1 MSRQVKSSAHS
12 LFVGGLWCAACSLAV
27 TLCFAAPLAAQ
38 DGQSGFAVKVT
49 AAHERLELTVNT
61 SRVLEFGFK
70 VPKLF
75 VNNPE
80 LVKATP
86 LSPSQVQISA
96 VKAGVTQVNV
106 WDEDGKITTVDL
118 MIFGDAREL
127 QMLLNNEFP
136 DSSLKVRP
144 LPTSVLIS
152 GFVPRSEDV
161 GAIVR
166 LAEDYYPKV
175 IPQIKVAGVQQIQVT
190 CKVFEVSRTKLD
202 AMGFDWAC
210 LNDSFNI
217 TQQASGL
224 FNAPAAIAGVANTDT
239 VRFGTIGQNGGN
251 GFTGMLELL
260 QKNQLAKLM
269 SEPKL
274 ITTSGRPAR
283 FLVGGQVPITVA
295 QGLGTVSV
303 QFRDFGTSVDVVPIA
318 LGNGRIRLEV
328 RPEVSE
334 IDPVNSVVIS
344 GTTIPGFRTRNAD
357 VGVELN
363 AGETMAIAG
372 LIQNRTDTSKQGLPW
387 LSDLPWV
394 GAAFRR
400 TRRTNNEVELV
411 ILVTPEFVG
420 GMQPEEIPQC
430 MPGTM
435 TTDSSDCELY
445 WRGYMEVPK
454 CGPCNDD
461 CEQGQGGMIG
471 GDGYGVTPAEYYG
484 NEAPAP
490 KASRQPAPK
499 TSARTPVRPSTVAD
513 PAASQQSALQQATVE
528 EVTVQRNVKASLA
541 QPRQKKA
548 VVKQVSTGSGGYQ
561 ATISDEPAMIGPT
574 GYDRLK

>member
-1 MSRQVKSSAHS
+1 MSRQVKSSARS
-12 LFVGGLWCAACSLAV
+12 LSVGGLWCAACSLV
-27 TLCFAAPLAAQ
+27 TLCLAAPLAAQ
-38 DGQSGFAVKVT
+38 DAGSGFAVKVQ
-49 AAHERLELTVNT
+49 AAHERLEMTVNT

-80 LVKATP
+80 LIRATP
-86 LSPSQVQISA
+86 LSPTQVQVSA

-127 QMLLNNEFP
+127 QALLSSEFP
-136 DSSLKVRP
+136 DASLKVRP

-161 GAIVR
+161 GQIVR

-175 IPQIKVAGVQQIQVT
+175 ITQIKVAGVQQIQVK

-202 AMGFDWAC
+202 AMGFDWAS

-217 TQQASGL
+217 TQQAAGI
-224 FNAPAAIAGVANTDT
+224 FNTPAAIAGIANTDT
-239 VRFGTIGQNGGN
+239 VRFGTLNGGGGT

-260 QKNQLAKLM
+260 QRNQLAKLM

-295 QGLGTVSV
+295 QGLGTISV

-334 IDPVNSVVIS
+334 IDPVNSVTLN

-372 LIQNRTDTSKQGLPW
+372 LIQNRVDTSKQGLPW

-400 TRRTNNEVELV
+400 TKRSNNEVELV

-420 GMQPEEIPQC
+420 GMQPEEVPEC
-430 MPGTM
+430 MPGTL
-435 TTDSSDCELY
+435 TDQPSDCELY

-454 CGPCNDD
+454 CGPCTD
-461 CEQGQGGMIG
+461 CEEGEGQVG
-471 GDGYGVTPAEYYG
+471 GDGYGVTPAEYYR
-484 NEAPAP
+484 EDAPAA
-490 KASRQPAPK
+490 KANRYPATK
-499 TSARTPVRPSTVAD
+499 TSAKTTVRQASSVAEQTTT
-513 PAASQQSALQQATVE
+513 QQYALEQATVQK
-528 EVTVQRNVKASLA
+528 TAKTTAS
-541 QPRQKKA
+541 QPRRKA
-548 VVKQVSTGSGGYQ
+548 VVKPVSTGGNGYQ
-561 ATISDEPAMIGPT
+561 ANISDEPAMIGPT
-574 GYDRLK
+574 GYDSLK